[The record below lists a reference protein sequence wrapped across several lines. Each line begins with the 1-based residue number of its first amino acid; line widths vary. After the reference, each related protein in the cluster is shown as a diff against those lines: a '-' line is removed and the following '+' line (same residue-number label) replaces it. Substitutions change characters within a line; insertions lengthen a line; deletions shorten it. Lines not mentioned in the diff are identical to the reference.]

1 MVVDEEVDD
10 EVDDEVLL
18 IKQILPK
25 KKKLM
30 KILKK

>member
-1 MVVDEEVDD
+1 VDEVRVDD